1 MEVVLLVLRLSL
13 AAVFGTAG
21 VAKLFDPVGSEKALR
36 DFGVPALLVSPML
49 VILPAVELLIAGSL
63 LLNSSSWY
71 GAVGASVLLLIFIAG
86 MLYQLAK
93 GNSPDCHCF
102 GQIHNEPVG
111 KASVVR
117 NIVLLALSGYLLFS
131 GRSVQGMSL
140 INSERDILSFV
151 LGLVVVVLLAGIL
164 FLLKRISEQQ
174 TQLMRRMEILELVGH
189 DGSPVEREDVGHPHE
204 GLPIGAQFPDFQLAG
219 LDGRPV
225 SRADMR
231 AENMPV
237 LFLFISP
244 TCTPCKSMVTEFT
257 EWNAALED
265 KVRLVFV
272 SNGKKKDNDDKFGL
286 IGQSNILLLQKDRE
300 LAELVKAKWT
310 PTAVLMDAAGRIA
323 SHIAAGDA
331 AIRALVDQVMTADL
345 DQEYTYF
352 TNGSGDAHKIKIGR
366 DIPQFTLQDISG
378 NEISADAFT
387 GKDTLVTFWSLT
399 CPHCLEMMKDLHE
412 WDKAKGEDDPRL
424 IVFSDGDKAEHEK
437 FELTSPI
444 VLERGYK
451 TAGKFGMFG
460 TPSAVLVNENGKIVS
475 ETAIGAAEIW
485 SLIGKRK

>member
-13 AAVFGTAG
+13 SAVFGTAG
-21 VAKLFDPVGSEKALR
+21 LAKLFDQAGSEQALR
-36 DFGVPALLVSPML
+36 DFGVPASLVRPML
-49 VILPAVELLIAGSL
+49 VILPAAELLIAGSL
-63 LLNSSSWY
+63 LFNSSSWY
-71 GAVGASVLLLIFIAG
+71 GAVGASVLLLVFIAG

-117 NIVLLALSGYLLFS
+117 NIVLLALSGYLVFS
-131 GRSVQGMSL
+131 GPSVQGISL
-140 INSERDILSFV
+140 INSEKDILPFV
-151 LGLVVVVLLAGIL
+151 LGLTVIILLAGAL
-164 FLLKRISEQQ
+164 FLLMRISEQQ
-174 TQLMRRMEILELVGH
+174 SQIMRRLEILELVGN
-189 DGSPVEREDVGHPHE
+189 DGSQVEREDLGHPHE
-204 GLPIGAQFPDFQLAG
+204 GLPIGAQFPDFQLPG
-219 LDGRPV
+219 LDGKPV
-225 SRADMR
+225 SLADVR

-244 TCTPCKSMVTEFT
+244 TCTPCKSMVAEFK
-257 EWNAALED
+257 EWITVLD
-265 KVRLVFV
+265 GKVRLVFV
-272 SNGKKKDNDDKFGL
+272 SNGKKRDNEDKFGL
-286 IGQSNILLLQKDRE
+286 IPINNILLQKDRE

-310 PTAVLMDAAGRIA
+310 PTAVFMDASGRIA

-331 AIRALVDQVMTADL
+331 AMRTLVDQVMTADL
-345 DQEYTYF
+345 NQEFTYF
-352 TNGSGDAHKIKIGR
+352 TNGSADTHKIKIGR

-378 NEISADAFT
+378 NEINADAFT
-387 GKDTLVTFWSLT
+387 GEDTLVTFWSLT
-399 CPHCLEMMKDLHE
+399 CPHCLEMMKDLRE

-444 VLERGYK
+444 VLEHGYK

-460 TPSAVLVNENGKIVS
+460 TPSAVLVNRNGKIVS